1 VNKYDPPDE
10 VLLELGRLV
19 WAAIN
24 LEGIVYSVCRSVQP
38 RGGPYDKS
46 NIGPR
51 IDKARDDL
59 LARPDD
65 ERRARADAWLAE
77 AQAALM
83 DRNSILHATPGTFV
97 RVDRG
102 GPPQESGPYFLHLPK
117 DKTRPSV
124 NTPLSV
130 DALRQIRKRLEMAAI
145 SWTELASDLWEH
157 RPAAT

>member
-1 VNKYDPPDE
+1 MNKDDPPDE

-24 LEGIVYSVCRSVQP
+24 LEGIVYLVCRSLQP

-65 ERRARADAWLAE
+65 ELRARADAWLAE
-77 AQAALM
+77 AQAALT
-83 DRNSILHATPGTFV
+83 DRNSVLHATPGTFV
-97 RVDRG
+97 RLDPG
-102 GPPQESGPYFLHLPK
+102 APPQESDPYFLHLPN

-130 DALRQIRKRLEMAAI
+130 DGLRPIRTRLERAAI
-145 SWTELASDLWEH
+145 GWTELASDLWEH